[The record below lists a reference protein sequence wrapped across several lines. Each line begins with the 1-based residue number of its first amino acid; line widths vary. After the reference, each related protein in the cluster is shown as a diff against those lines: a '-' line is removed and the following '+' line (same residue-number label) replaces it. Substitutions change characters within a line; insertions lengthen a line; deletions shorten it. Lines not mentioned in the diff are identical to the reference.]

1 MIALLTYVLGPLAL
15 ALGVAFGIKP
25 IMNLAIFILPVPGLL
40 IAVVC
45 MACMDDEEKLKKL
58 SKDVG
63 TSKNR
68 ERTILVGTLATIAI
82 LAAVGWYF
90 TAAIWLFQLL
100 AVLAY
105 IEKARKYKEGE
116 ENEV

>member
-1 MIALLTYVLGPLAL
+1 MIALLTYIAGPLGL

-25 IMNLAIFILPVPGLL
+25 IMNLTIFILPISGLFITL
-40 IAVVC
+40 ACIV
-45 MACMDDEEKLKKL
+45 CMDDDEKLEKL

-100 AVLAY
+100 AVVAY
-105 IEKARKYKEGE
+105 VEKARQYKEGE
-116 ENEV
+116 GNEV